1 MPSEYAIADMH
12 VFPLQRQQGQ
22 LTLLRNSDHLLRRFG
37 QLDVIDI
44 KNGEQ
49 TDYTVRAEADR
60 FLFIIDGAAELSL
73 FDMRAQSPSN
83 GTRVALSLTSDEPKG
98 VLVPFGVAYMLYA
111 TADTR
116 LISLSTH
123 SESHTHDT
131 SLHQDELEKYIRAQ

>member
-44 KNGEQ
+44 KAGQQ

-60 FLFIIDGAAELSL
+60 FLFVMDGAAELSL
-73 FDMRAQSPSN
+73 FDMRTQSPSN
-83 GTRVALSLTSDEPKG
+83 GERVALSLKAHDPKG
-98 VLVPFGVAYMLYA
+98 VLVPFGVACMLA
-111 TADTR
+111 ASADAR
-116 LISLSTH
+116 VISLSTH
-123 SESHTHDT
+123 SETHTQDS
-131 SLHQDELEKYIRAQ
+131 SLNQDELDKYIRAQ